1 MKTPLIPRAPEPPPY
16 SSAAGRDGGGAGTTA
31 TDQPRRSL
39 FARLIGGFGRQGRL
53 TRYILLLLAGFIVF
67 FGLGGAYYVTTPRS
81 YVSGFT
87 LILPG
92 SGAGASVN
100 LESLGQ
106 TNTSS
111 ASAYSN
117 PSLSPTQNYKRLI
130 ASDRVRGAVAV
141 ALDRP
146 PEELPSPRIRLV
158 DQTPLIFFRLQSGE
172 AEDALVIAETWLD
185 AFQHE
190 LDSLRDEEIETRDA
204 AYRDNLVEYEDAVSA
219 TQQAVVAFQT
229 QHGLISME
237 QFGQMVAD
245 RDALDARFET
255 ALDQARGLDG
265 RADRIAELIDLP
277 EDVASRVMVLR
288 GDPSFEALRE
298 QLALAEAALAEF
310 SRMYGLNH
318 PEMRRET
325 ERHAGLIE
333 AMGLRGEALL
343 GVEAYRGLTLAEINL
358 DDDRAT
364 LLRQM
369 VDFAAQA
376 AGARAEA
383 VSLRDRLRDFNLEI
397 ELLSVRAA
405 ELDALLRAH
414 QVAETVFASA
424 LARMDTS
431 RSDIFAFYPLIQ
443 VLEPPA
449 LPSGPSSPSKKIA
462 MLAAVGGFA
471 FYCFGVMLLWLRL
484 PLIRALWKIV

>member
-1 MKTPLIPRAPEPPPY
+1 MKTPLIPKPPALPPFP
-16 SSAAGRDGGGAGTTA
+16 SAGAGAEDKAETGKT
-31 TDQPRRSL
+31 
-39 FARLIGGFGRQGRL
+39 GFFSGILHGFDKRGRL
-53 TRYILLLLAGFIVF
+53 LRYLVLLVLGFVIF
-67 FGLGGAYYVTTPRS
+67 FGLAGAYYFTTPPS

-130 ASDRVRGAVAV
+130 VSDRVRGAVATL
-141 ALDRP
+141 LDRP
-146 PEELPSPRIRLV
+146 ARSLPSPRVRLV
-158 DQTPLIFFRLQSGE
+158 DQTPLIYFRVDSDNPADVLVVAE
-172 AEDALVIAETWLD
+172 AWLAAFQVELDALR
-185 AFQHE
+185 Q
-190 LDSLRDEEIETRDA
+190 EEIETRDA
-204 AYRDNLVEYEDAVSA
+204 AYRQNLVDYERAVTTA
-219 TQQAVVAFQT
+219 QQSVVAFQT
-229 QHGLISME
+229 RHGLISIE

-245 RDALDARFET
+245 RDALDARFES
-255 ALDQARGLDG
+255 ALDQARSADG
-265 RADRIAELIDLP
+265 RSTRIAELIDLP
-277 EDVASRVMVLR
+277 EDVAAHIMVLR
-288 GDPSFEALRE
+288 GDPSFEALRDE
-298 QLALAEAALAEF
+298 LALAEAAIAQYG
-310 SRMYGLNH
+310 RMYGRNH

-325 ERHAGLIE
+325 ERHAGLLE
-333 AMGLRGEALL
+333 AMGLRGDALL
-343 GVEAYRGLTLAEINL
+343 GVEAYRSLRLSEINL
-358 DDDRAT
+358 DDDRAV

-369 VDFAAQA
+369 IDFAGQA
-376 AGARAEA
+376 AGARSEA
-383 VSLRDRLRDFNLEI
+383 VSLRDRLSDANLEI

-424 LARMDTS
+424 LARMNTS
-431 RSDIFAFYPLIQ
+431 RSDIFASYPLIQ

-449 LPSGPSSPSKKIA
+449 APSGPSSPSKRIA
-462 MLAAVGGFA
+462 AFAAIGGFVL
-471 FYCFGVMLLWLRL
+471 YCFGVMLLWLRL